1 MLVSMTKQNE
11 AVENVGVA
19 LQNIISQ
26 NMRMALA
33 YRHESGRSLAR
44 AFGVSQGLISQK
56 MTGRTSWTIED
67 MEKAGRY
74 LGIEPAWFLRAHEI
88 SEPQLV
94 GPVGLEPTT
103 GGLLPRA
110 VVSSLSALRL
120 RPRDMRGRLRLC
132 T

>member
-1 MLVSMTKQNE
+1 MDTYNE
-11 AVENVGVA
+11 TVENIGLT
-19 LQNIISQ
+19 LQQIVSD
-26 NMRMALA
+26 NMLLA
-33 YRHESGRSLAR
+33 IASRRITRAKLA
-44 AFGVSQGLISQK
+44 AGLGVSGSLISQK
-56 MTGRTSWTIED
+56 IKGRTSWTIED

-74 LGIEPAWFLRAHEI
+74 LNIEPAWFLREHDITGAV
-88 SEPQLV
+88 V

>member
-1 MLVSMTKQNE
+1 MTTVNESVANIGMTLQQIISDNMLLAIASRRITRAKLAEGLGVSGSLVS
-11 AVENVGVA
+11 
-19 LQNIISQ
+19 
-26 NMRMALA
+26 
-33 YRHESGRSLAR
+33 
-44 AFGVSQGLISQK
+44 QK
-56 MTGRTSWTIED
+56 IKGRTSWTIED

-74 LGIEPAWFLRAHEI
+74 LGIEPAWFLRAHNVMG
-88 SEPQLV
+88 EPV

-120 RPRDMRGRLRLC
+120 RPRDMRGRLCLC

>member
-1 MLVSMTKQNE
+1 MRKQNE
-11 AVENVGVA
+11 TIANIGLT
-19 LQNIISQ
+19 LQTTISR
-26 NMRMALA
+26 NMRIALGYNA
-33 YRHESGRSLAR
+33 KNQADLAR
-44 AFGVSQGLISQK
+44 AFGVSRTTISQK
-56 MTGRTSWTIED
+56 MIGKVNWTIED
-67 MEKAGRY
+67 MERAGRY
-74 LGIEPAWFLRAHEI
+74 LNIEPAWFLRTHDIDAPEF
-88 SEPQLV
+88 V

>member
-1 MLVSMTKQNE
+1 MTAYTE
-11 AVENVGVA
+11 SVENIGLT
-19 LQNIISQ
+19 LQQIISD
-26 NMRMALA
+26 NMLFALA
-33 YRHESGRSLAR
+33 ARRLNRAKLAEGI
-44 AFGVSQGLISQK
+44 GVSGGLISQK
-56 MTGRTSWTIED
+56 LNGRTNWTIED

-74 LGIEPAWFLRAHEI
+74 LGIEPAWFLRAHNVMG
-88 SEPQLV
+88 EPV

>member
-1 MLVSMTKQNE
+1 MRKQNE
-11 AVENVGVA
+11 TIANIGLT
-19 LQNIISQ
+19 LQTTISR
-26 NMRMALA
+26 NMRIALGYNA
-33 YRHESGRSLAR
+33 KNQADLAR
-44 AFGVSQGLISQK
+44 AFGVSRTTISQK
-56 MTGRTSWTIED
+56 MVGKVNWTIED
-67 MEKAGRY
+67 MERAGRY
-74 LGIEPAWFLRAHEI
+74 LNIEPAWFLRTHDINA
-88 SEPQLV
+88 PQFV

>member
-1 MLVSMTKQNE
+1 MRKQNE
-11 AVENVGVA
+11 AIANIGLT
-19 LQNIISQ
+19 LQTTISR
-26 NMRMALA
+26 NMRIALGYNA
-33 YRHESGRSLAR
+33 KNQADLAR
-44 AFGVSQGLISQK
+44 AFGVSRTTISQK
-56 MTGRTSWTIED
+56 MVGKVNWTIED
-67 MEKAGRY
+67 MERAGRF
-74 LGIEPAWFLRAHEI
+74 LDIEPAWFLRSHDIDA
-88 SEPQLV
+88 PQFV